1 MGHNGY
7 RGLCVTCEGR
17 ATCTYP
23 HHDGRVVLFCGEFD
37 WIWHRRME
45 MAAVNPPV
53 RSPAPPVVE
62 MKQAPSRYRGLCST
76 CARRE
81 ECVFP
86 KPAGGIWH
94 CEEFE

>member
-23 HHDGRVVLFCGEFD
+23 HHQGQFVLFCEEFD
-37 WIWHRRME
+37 WAWQHRME
-45 MAAVNPPV
+45 MAALTPLQRKPQ
-53 RSPAPPVVE
+53 PVVAE
-62 MKQAPSRYRGLCST
+62 KKRTPSRYRGLCST
-76 CARRE
+76 CAKQE